1 MSFELTAMG
10 HSPFSIFI
18 ILLQSRINPFYFLL
32 HNSAQFFLFPCGTDK
47 FVSKSEF
54 MEGSVKRNILIA
66 AVVLVG
72 AAVLLKP
79 YMVDRKTVSPSENA
93 AKPKAVEPLFKKEGA
108 LAFLT
113 NQKDTLKLVE
123 MEVADNDE
131 ERNQG
136 MMYRSAMSYDRAMLF
151 IMEYE
156 TQQSFW
162 MHNTKMSLDI
172 LYVDGQGQ
180 IVTIYK
186 HTQPYSDSPIPSFK
200 RAKYV
205 VETAAGFC
213 DKYGVKEGDFIEFR
227 QEG

>member
-1 MSFELTAMG
+1 M
-10 HSPFSIFI
+10 
-18 ILLQSRINPFYFLL
+18 
-32 HNSAQFFLFPCGTDK
+32 K
-47 FVSKSEF
+47 
-54 MEGSVKRNILIA
+54 GSVKRNIVIA
-66 AVVLVG
+66 AIVLVA

-79 YMVDRKTVSPSENA
+79 YLVDRKTASPSENA
-93 AKPKAVEPLFKKEGA
+93 AKPKVVEPLFKREGT
-108 LAFLT
+108 LAFL
-113 NQKDTLKLVE
+113 NSQKDTLKLVE

-227 QEG
+227 QDG